1 MNDVLQPIKMGLGL
15 VFIALLFGL
24 ALGIGFGI
32 NEEFFKD
39 FVAQGIA
46 ANPDVHDAK
55 SQGKIWRYAQRA
67 HFHAMGIAAFSIGLL
82 LLTAFSSLTVCY
94 KKLVSVLI
102 GLGGVYPL
110 AWLSMFN
117 LAPSIGRSAAHSHLI
132 TELLT
137 FIGVGSL
144 LAGLVILILNLFA
157 GFFSEANGIKN
168 G

>member
-1 MNDVLQPIKMGLGL
+1 MNDVLNPVKPGLAL
-15 VFIALLFGL
+15 VFMALFFGL
-24 ALGIGFGI
+24 ALGVGFGI
-32 NEEFFKD
+32 NEAFFKD
-39 FVAQGIA
+39 FVAEGIA

-82 LLTAFSSLTVCY
+82 LLTAFSSLKVCY
-94 KKLVSVLI
+94 KRLVSVLI

-110 AWLSMFN
+110 AWLSMFI
-117 LAPSIGRSAAHSHLI
+117 LAPYIGRSAAHSHLT

-144 LAGLVILILNLFA
+144 LAGLGILILNLFEGLFNEDSA
-157 GFFSEANGIKN
+157 SKE
-168 G
+168 